1 MSVLR
6 AFAIHVQRHGVA
18 LLRNSFHVQKRGG
31 PTTTRQE
38 NDFSSTGPG
47 GASMAMARGM
57 EGIYERPRDYDL
69 EHEGDDD
76 DVVFYLRLLD
86 RWQPRRV
93 MELAAGSGR
102 VTIPLAR
109 AAVAKGIQVVGLER
123 AGPMLDEGSRKSAEL
138 DDEARRCLTFMTGD
152 MRAWRAEQPFD
163 LVIAPCS
170 SLSHLLTVDDQ
181 VAAWRCAWEGL
192 VQGGRFVVDLAMPDL
207 AAYADSLQVPPR
219 TFLEIDIDARDP
231 DTGTRLLRYKT
242 TRYVAHEQRAE
253 IRFLYDKFPDSS
265 SVDRYVSDFDC
276 HVYYPREVEL
286 LFRLTGFRVEAWFG
300 DYSMR
305 RLRTSSRQL
314 IGVGVKSVG

>member
-1 MSVLR
+1 VE
-6 AFAIHVQRHGVA
+6 
-18 LLRNSFHVQKRGG
+18 
-31 PTTTRQE
+31 T
-38 NDFSSTGPG
+38 
-47 GASMAMARGM
+47 ARDM
-57 EGIYERPRDYDL
+57 ETIYQRPRDYDL
-69 EHEGDDD
+69 EHEGDEA
-76 DVVFYLRLLD
+76 DVAFYLRLLD

-93 MELAAGSGR
+93 IELAAGSGR

-109 AAVAKGIQVVGLER
+109 AAAARGTQIVGLER
-123 AGPMLDEGSRKSAEL
+123 EGPMLEEACRKSVEL
-138 DDEARRCLTFMTGD
+138 DEETRGCLTFMSGD
-152 MRAWRAEQPFD
+152 MRAWRAKEPFD

-170 SLSHLLTVDDQ
+170 SLSHLLTLDDQ
-181 VAAWRCAWEGL
+181 IAAWRCAWQGL
-192 VQGGRFVVDLAMPDL
+192 REGGRFVVDLTMPDL

-219 TFLEIDIDARDP
+219 TYVEIDIDARDP
-231 DTGTRLLRYKT
+231 DSGARLLRYKT
-242 TRYVAHEQRAE
+242 TRYLAHEQRAE

-314 IGVGVKSVG
+314 IGVGVKSVPDGSR

>member
-1 MSVLR
+1 ME
-6 AFAIHVQRHGVA
+6 AIYQR
-18 LLRNSFHVQKRGG
+18 
-31 PTTTRQE
+31 P
-38 NDFSSTGPG
+38 P
-47 GASMAMARGM
+47 
-57 EGIYERPRDYDL
+57 DYDL
-69 EHEGDDD
+69 EHEGDDE
-76 DVVFYLRLLD
+76 DVAFYLRLLD
-86 RWQPRRV
+86 HWQPRRLI
-93 MELAAGSGR
+93 ELAAGSGR

-109 AAVAKGIQVVGLER
+109 AAAATGIQVVGLER
-123 AGPMLDEGSRKSAEL
+123 EGPMLTEALRKSAGL
-138 DDEARRCLTFMTGD
+138 DDETRRSLTFMTGD

-170 SLSHLLTVDDQ
+170 SLSHLLTLDDQ
-181 VAAWRCAWEGL
+181 IAAWRCAWEGL
-192 VQGGRFVVDLAMPDL
+192 HEGGRFVVDLTMPNL
-207 AAYADSLQVPPR
+207 AAYADSLQMPPR
-219 TFLEIDIDARDP
+219 TFVEIDIDARDP

-242 TRYVAHEQRAE
+242 TRYLAHEQRAE

-314 IGVGVKSVG
+314 IGVGVKSVD